1 MALCKGHPIHK
12 LVIRLYYEINTFI
25 FTGVVGQPNTMLQIT
40 SPNGPNIKSEVIA
53 VDPINKLVTIK
64 DSPWLTYMN
73 VAYAYANTGNTQ
85 INITQVTN
93 SYNIVNNGVYSN
105 TAYPLMDIVFAGD
118 KVQLSGNTYIV
129 SSVDYIHGIIHLTT
143 SILSNTSN
151 GLQRSA
157 ASDHYVDIVGVT
169 GSIPVAPTIF
179 K

>member
-1 MALCKGHPIHK
+1 
-12 LVIRLYYEINTFI
+12 
-25 FTGVVGQPNTMLQIT
+25 MLFR
-40 SPNGPNIKSEVIA
+40 SSEVIA

-85 INITQVTN
+85 INITQLTN

-129 SSVDYIHGIIHLTT
+129 SSVDYINGIIHLTT

-151 GLQRSA
+151 GLLSVNRTYTTN
-157 ASDHYVDIVGVT
+157 DVKILGPIGVEY
-169 GSIPVAPTIF
+169 IPQITTEDGNLLITEDGNIIILE
-179 K
+179 